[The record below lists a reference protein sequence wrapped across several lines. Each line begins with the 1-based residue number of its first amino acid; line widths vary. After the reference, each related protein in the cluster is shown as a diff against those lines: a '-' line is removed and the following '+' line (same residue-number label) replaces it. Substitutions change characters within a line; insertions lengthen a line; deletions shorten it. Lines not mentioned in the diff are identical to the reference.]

1 MPNIVI
7 GIDEGSY
14 SIGVGTR
21 QVTLSGITTFTPT
34 IEALLYFFNSIQ
46 DIQYFAQADSYA
58 KEVTITP
65 SGDNYILEY
74 EDLST
79 FPPLESGDKIHIQ
92 FWVEGADFINTNGY
106 KGIVAL
112 APGHVSLINSTTQT
126 LGAGVSF
133 TGGWELVTNF
143 GVIVIS
149 VTSNVASATD
159 GLMVEFSSDGTV
171 AGIISDDDYTIEA
184 GAKKTFSFQA
194 AAQYYRVVYTNGS
207 TIQSSF
213 NLQTV
218 LKPYYVKPS
227 SHRIQDNIV
236 DDDDAEL
243 NKSVLTGK
251 SLLTEAFENCTTYRE
266 TLNVN
271 NAWVN
276 RKIINETYHRHNGN
290 DTTLSVAASAG
301 DTSITV
307 VDATGFVTGEQ
318 IKLGEVTAG
327 VGTQEIGIITLT
339 NVVGSVLTLDRPI
352 ANDYTTSATVE
363 EVTTNMAVSGTLV
376 SPVIFEI
383 DPPEGNVWQ
392 FTRILLSITDQTA
405 MDDAK
410 FGGITALTNGV
421 ALRATTEAGRV
432 VVFANWKSNQD
443 MKMDMYDV
451 DYSTKAPSGFF
462 GLNGRWTFTKAEVVA
477 ELDGDASP
485 VQKLEVLIQDDLT
498 GLDTFKMR
506 GQGRVFSP

>member
-14 SIGVGTR
+14 SVNAGTR

-34 IEALLYFFNSIQ
+34 IEALLYFLN
-46 DIQYFAQADSYA
+46 DIQNVTYFAQAATYA
-58 KEVTITP
+58 KEVTITT
-65 SGDNYILEY
+65 SGSDYILEY
-74 EDLST
+74 QDI
-79 FPPLESGDKIHIQ
+79 FPVLVAGDKIHIQ
-92 FWVEGADFINTNGY
+92 FWVEGPDYIDTNGY

-112 APGHVSLINSTTQT
+112 APGHVSLLNSTTT
-126 LGAGVSF
+126 PLLADASF
-133 TGGWELVTNF
+133 TGDWELLTNF
-143 GVIVIS
+143 GVIVVS
-149 VTSNVASATD
+149 TTSNVASAID
-159 GLMVEFSSDGTV
+159 GLMVQFSSDGTV
-171 AGIISDDDYTIEA
+171 AGIISDDEFTLEA

-194 AAQYYRVVYTNGS
+194 AAQYFRLVYTNGS
-207 TIQSSF
+207 TIQTSF

-243 NKSVLTGK
+243 TKSVLTGK
-251 SLLTEAFENCTTYRE
+251 SLLTEDFENVSTYRE

-276 RKIINETYHRHNGN
+276 RKIINETYHRHSGN

-307 VDATGFVTGEQ
+307 VDATGIITGDE

-327 VGTQEIGIITLT
+327 VGVQEIGIITIT

-352 ANDYTTSATVE
+352 GNNYTTAATVE
-363 EVTTNMAVSGTLV
+363 EVTTNMAVSGSLA
-376 SPVIFEI
+376 SPQIFEI
-383 DPPEGNVWQ
+383 DPPDGNIWQ

-421 ALRATTEAGRV
+421 SLRATTEAGRTV
-432 VVFANWKSNQD
+432 IFANWKSNQD